1 MTAFEKPTVYVL
13 AGPNGAG
20 KTTFAKSYLPHFA
33 GCREFVNADLI
44 AAGISPFNPE
54 SQSLVAGRLMLQRID
69 DLIESRETFA
79 LETTLAGRA
88 HARRLRWMREE
99 IGYEIELLYFWLP
112 TADFAVKRV
121 AIRVSQGGHNIPEA
135 VIRRRYNLGI
145 SNFAKLYSPLA
156 NRWQILDGS
165 WTPSLPIVGFENGQ
179 QIVYNERLF
188 GELKLRT
195 GGLIT

>member
-1 MTAFEKPTVYVL
+1 MTASKKPTVFIL

-54 SQSLVAGRLMLQRID
+54 SQSIVAVRLMLHRID
-69 DLIESRETFA
+69 ELIEARETFA

-88 HARRLRWMREE
+88 YARRLRWMKVE
-99 IGYEIELLYFWLP
+99 IGYQIELLYFWLP

-165 WTPSLPIVGFENGQ
+165 WTRSLPIVGFENGQ